1 MSGRNPT
8 FGRRQVIASLF
19 SVCAMAG
26 GAYALSAAA
35 TDSTA
40 SSGTMPADLAGS
52 QALEQQ
58 LVDQIGQSQ
67 SAVLAALQRR
77 NAAVTA
83 YANATGSATLKVS
96 QRRIVSAPA
105 THAKTGASGGGASER
120 EFEND

>member
-1 MSGRNPT
+1 MVP
-8 FGRRQVIASLF
+8 V
-19 SVCAMAG
+19 
-26 GAYALSAAA
+26 
-35 TDSTA
+35 
-40 SSGTMPADLAGS
+40 DLAGS

-67 SAVLAALQRR
+67 SAVLAALRRR

-96 QRRIVSAPA
+96 RRVVGAPA